1 MASTIV
7 SRTQSG
13 AESAAGRKTW
23 TFSAWFKKTGL
34 GSCELFGSD
43 GDGARNNNY
52 FIIDFNGSDQLDIS
66 EYTGGSDF
74 RFITNRKFRDTSAWY
89 HLVLAYDST
98 QGTSSNRVKIYING
112 VQETS
117 FSTENYPSQDYQAK
131 MFAQNKIHA
140 FGRSTAWFNGCISHC
155 HAAEGTAYAPTV
167 FGETDSTTGEWKI
180 KTDPSVSY
188 GTNGFFLFK
197 NDNSVTNQAGNSSG
211 NFAVTAGT
219 LTKTEDNPSNVFC
232 TLNRNIVQAGGVSG
246 RHANVSASLDN
257 GNTTAGEGTGVFS
270 NQLGTIFAS
279 SGKYYAECKFGGDQ
293 YCHFGVTSPNFSDAS
308 LGSYPGDGIGGVNSA
323 GIYGNGGIARCNGAT
338 IFTDSNIT
346 TDTICLAMD
355 LDNGALYIRRND
367 GSWMNSGNPESGAT
381 KTGAITLP
389 SDTYTWI
396 MTSHNNSGSGRN
408 YMKINFGNGY
418 FGTTA
423 VSSAGTNASGNG
435 IFEYDVPTGFTA
447 LSTKGL
453 NL

>member
-1 MASTIV
+1 MATTYI
-7 SRTQSG
+7 SRTMGSATSRFTFTLSMWVKRSKSG
-13 AESAAGRKTW
+13 EEVFWSSYNG
-23 TFSAWFKKTGL
+23 
-34 GSCELFGSD
+34 
-43 GDGARNNNY
+43 NNY
-52 FIIDFNGSDQLDIS
+52 RFQLYFDSSDRLVVYDVDNGSDII
-66 EYTGGSDF
+66 EVV
-74 RFITNRKFRDTSAWY
+74 TNRKFRDFNAWY
-89 HLVLAYDST
+89 HIYVAIKSSEST
-98 QGTSSNRVKIYING
+98 ASDRCKIYVNGERETSFAVATYQSTSNDMALGTSSYVLNIGRYGGN
-112 VQETS
+112 TAF
-117 FSTENYPSQDYQAK
+117 FSGLMSHSYYVDGSIIDVTQ
-131 MFAQNKIHA
+131 
-140 FGRSTAWFNGCISHC
+140 FGSI
-155 HAAEGTAYAPTV
+155 
-167 FGETDSTTGEWKI
+167 DSTTGEWKI
-180 KTDPSVSY
+180 NTSPTIASY
-188 GTNGFFLFK
+188 GNQGHLILK
-197 NDNSVTNQAGNSSG
+197 DGNSVTDQSPNTN
-211 NFAVTAGT
+211 NFTVGGGT

-246 RHANVSASLDN
+246 RHANVSASLNN
-257 GNTTAGEGTGVFS
+257 GNTTGGEGSGVFS

-389 SDTYTWI
+389 SDTYSWI
-396 MTSHNNSGSGRN
+396 VTSHNNSGSGRN
-408 YMKINFGNGY
+408 YMKVNFGNGY

-423 VSSAGTNASGNG
+423 VSSAGTNASGIG
-435 IFEYDVPTGFTA
+435 IFEYDVPTGYTA
-447 LSTKGL
+447 LCTKGL